1 MKLKINGLDALIGDL
16 EEITNTGLISEEALV
31 NAGEKLKKE
40 IRKDTPKR
48 SGKAKDCLTVNP
60 KIDKKTLKVVK
71 VGFDDQFTKWEDWKG
86 VYFNHYGFNLK
97 MFGVSTNI
105 YVDKHKGWF
114 DKALKK
120 NKTKLETELMKELEN
135 NIGKLL

>member
-1 MKLKINGLDALIGDL
+1 MKLKINGLDALIEDL
-16 EEITNTGLISEEALV
+16 ENISNKGLISKGALV
-31 NAGEKLKKE
+31 KAGEELKEE
-40 IRKDTPKR
+40 IKKDTPKDTGTAR
-48 SGKAKDCLTVNP
+48 DCLTVYP

-97 MFGVSTNI
+97 MFGVPTNI